1 MARARNIK
9 PAFFVNDDLAESN
22 CALGRLLFIGLW
34 TIADY
39 KGDLEWRAGRIK
51 TQLLPYDD
59 CDIKKLAINLDKS
72 GFVRFYSD
80 GEKVYMNIT
89 NFAKHQ
95 NPHKNERESGSDIP
109 FYSED
114 YRQLID
120 LSTLTINRDKSGLK
134 QNQDGTN
141 PADSLIPIT
150 DSFKLN
156 PSTVDSGE
164 STVVQKDD
172 FIPALFDKFWNHYK
186 TKQGK
191 QQAQKAFARFMKGK
205 PEGKARF
212 WMNLM
217 LAYYMDC
224 RERQVVGY
232 DALHASSYINQ
243 KRWEDSPEFMASFKA
258 EWIAENE

>member
-9 PAFFVNDDLAESN
+9 PALFLNDDLAENN

-39 KGDLEWRAGRIK
+39 KGDLEWRAGRVK
-51 TQLLPYDD
+51 TELLPYDD

-80 GEKVYMNIT
+80 GEKIYLNIT
-89 NFAKHQ
+89 NFVKHQ

-109 FYSED
+109 FYSDE

-120 LSTLTINRDKSGLK
+120 LSTLAINRDKSGLIRI
-134 QNQDGTN
+134 QDGTN

-150 DSFKLN
+150 DSVKLN
-156 PSTVDSGE
+156 PSLGDSSESPKVDFLSE
-164 STVVQKDD
+164 
-172 FIPALFDKFWNHYK
+172 LFEKFWKHYP

-191 QQAQKAFARFMKGK
+191 QKALAKFKLFLKGK
-205 PEGKARF
+205 SEGQARF

-224 RERQVVGY
+224 REKQVVGY
-232 DALHASSYINQ
+232 AELHAATYINN
-243 KRWEDSPEFMASFKA
+243 KRWEDNPEFMSEFKA
-258 EWIAENE
+258 EWLKENGK